1 MEDNQGRGCRSD
13 DWDGYREKRLVPP
26 LDVLHDLLLLGQRYV
41 GVGIDLH
48 FIKPFHMVSRC
59 FYLAVLPCLLRIK
72 RQVRSTNVSIFA
84 TQKNCKVQTVAPA
97 NPRALHSQNGK
108 LIDLVEVYNCNVL
121 HYSYNLV
128 ASTSTR

>member
-1 MEDNQGRGCRSD
+1 MLIETKIMENNQGRGCRSD

-59 FYLAVLPCLLRIK
+59 FYLAVLPCLLRII
-72 RQVRSTNVSIFA
+72 RQVRS
-84 TQKNCKVQTVAPA
+84 CKRLNFRNTKKLSSSTPLPQRTSCT
-97 NPRALHSQNGK
+97 ALPKMEN
-108 LIDLVEVYNCNVL
+108 
-121 HYSYNLV
+121 
-128 ASTSTR
+128 